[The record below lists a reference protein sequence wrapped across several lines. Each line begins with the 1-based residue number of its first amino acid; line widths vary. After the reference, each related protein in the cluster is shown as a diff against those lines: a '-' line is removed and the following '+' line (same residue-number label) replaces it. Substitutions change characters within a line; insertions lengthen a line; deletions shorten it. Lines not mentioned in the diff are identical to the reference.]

1 VQNCGVPSQL
11 RQVLLQLA
19 QLGGKIEVVR
29 TVLLIGADLHRQL
42 SEGRTMQEVLD
53 RARLVDASDI
63 GAREI
68 RTTVRRDEIQ
78 DVLKSKDGDPE
89 LVIDVTRGG
98 ETEARTMRFAWDP
111 GELEKLLQQTDGDNV
126 TLVFDASELER
137 AFEDDVT
144 AHGLRQAAL
153 VLAVAA
159 TTAASG
165 AAISQAALAPGIDGS
180 SGGPAASAQVSQREW
195 PVGVDKAAMSGT
207 ADQSTAPAAANKQVV
222 SQREWPVGVDKAAV
236 DSSAIVSQREWPVGV
251 SGTPA
256 ASPSDTSATTSTSP
270 GTDAGTAAA
279 IAGGAALLIVA
290 AGFSVRR
297 HRKVEPKPV

>member
-1 VQNCGVPSQL
+1 
-11 RQVLLQLA
+11 
-19 QLGGKIEVVR
+19 
-29 TVLLIGADLHRQL
+29 
-42 SEGRTMQEVLD
+42 MQEVLD
-53 RARLVDASDI
+53 RARLVDASEI

-68 RTTVRRDEIQ
+68 RTTVRRDGIQ

-89 LVIDVTRGG
+89 LVIDVTRDG
-98 ETEARTMRFAWDP
+98 ETEPRTLRFAWDP

-126 TLVFDASELER
+126 TLVFDGSELER

-144 AHGLRQAAL
+144 AHGLRKAAL
-153 VLAVAA
+153 VLTVAA

-165 AAISQAALAPGIDGS
+165 AAISQAALAEGITQSGGS
-180 SGGPAASAQVSQREW
+180 SSATPAQVSE
-195 PVGVDKAAMSGT
+195 
-207 ADQSTAPAAANKQVV
+207 
-222 SQREWPVGVDKAAV
+222 REWPVGVDKAAV
-236 DSSAIVSQREWPVGV
+236 DSSGVVSEREWPVAVSGGTAAEPAAPASTQKPVVSEREWPVGVDKAAVDSSTIVSQREWPVGV
-251 SGTPA
+251 SGAPA
-256 ASPSDTSATTSTSP
+256 ATPSDTSATSSTSP

>member
-1 VQNCGVPSQL
+1 
-11 RQVLLQLA
+11 
-19 QLGGKIEVVR
+19 
-29 TVLLIGADLHRQL
+29 
-42 SEGRTMQEVLD
+42 MQEVLD
-53 RARLVDASDI
+53 RARLVDASEI

-68 RTTVRRDEIQ
+68 RTTVRRGEIQ
-78 DVLKSKDGDPE
+78 EVLDSKDGDPE
-89 LVIDVTRGG
+89 LVIDVTRDG
-98 ETEARTMRFAWDP
+98 ETEPRTLRFAWDH
-111 GELEKLLQQTDGDNV
+111 GELEKLLQQTDGENV
-126 TLVFDASELER
+126 TLVFDGSELER

-165 AAISQAALAPGIDGS
+165 AAIAQAAVAEGITQASGS
-180 SGGPAASAQVSQREW
+180 SSATSAQVSEREW
-195 PVGVDKAAMSGT
+195 PVGVDKAAVASSGVTSEREWPVAVSGT
-207 ADQSTAPAAANKQVV
+207 ADQGAIAADQVAADQSAAPAAANQPAQV

-256 ASPSDTSATTSTSP
+256 ASPSDTSATTGTSA